1 MSNRNTHRPAPLL
14 DPARCR
20 ACSKL
25 GLLRVLDLGAM
36 PLVNGLWQSPEGVGR
51 EQERFPL
58 TVGRCPSCGLVQL
71 EHDVPPEKM
80 FSEYSYFSSFAE
92 TMLKHARSMANEL
105 VLSRR
110 LDRQSQ
116 VVEIASNDGYL
127 LQYYKRAGIPVLGI
141 EPARNVA
148 EVAERERGIPT
159 IREFFG
165 ERFAKD
171 LASKGVAADVVH
183 ASNVLAHVPDL
194 PGFLR
199 GIARILKDDGVAVIE
214 VPHLV
219 ELYDRVAF
227 DTIYHEHLSYFSFT
241 ALERALAAAGLV
253 ARSVRK
259 VDVHG
264 GSLRVYAQHAGSALP
279 GLSTRQML
287 DAERVWGIDGDD
299 VHHTFARRVEALVN
313 RLRCELADLYA
324 RGGRLAGYGASAK
337 GCVLLNALGLPEGTL
352 EYVVDKSPHKVGRFV
367 PGVGIPILPV
377 DKLHQDRPDAILLLV
392 WNLAEEIFSQEAEYL
407 RRGGRFLLPVP
418 ERKVAA

>member
-1 MSNRNTHRPAPLL
+1 MSTRTSTRPAPLL

-20 ACSKL
+20 ACNKL
-25 GLLRVLDLGAM
+25 GMLRVLDLGAM
-36 PLVNGLWQSPEGVGR
+36 PLVNGLWHGPEGTPEER
-51 EQERFPL
+51 ERFPL
-58 TVGRCPSCGLVQL
+58 VVGRCPSCGLVQL

-80 FSEYSYFSSFAE
+80 FSEYTYFSSYSE
-92 TMLKHARSMANEL
+92 TMLRHARAMAGEL
-105 VLSRR
+105 ALSRR
-110 LDRQSQ
+110 LDRKSQ

-148 EVAERERGIPT
+148 AVAERERGIPT

-165 ERFAKD
+165 ERFGKD
-171 LASKGVAADVVH
+171 LAQKGVAADVVH

-199 GIARILKDDGVAVIE
+199 GIAHILKDDGVAVIE

-279 GLSTRQML
+279 GISTRQML
-287 DAERVWGIDGDD
+287 DAERVWGIDGDT
-299 VHHTFARRVEALVN
+299 VHATFARRVETLCD

-324 RGGRLAGYGASAK
+324 RGSRLAAYGASAK

-352 EYVVDKSPHKVGRFV
+352 DYVVDKSPHKVGRYV
-367 PGVGIPILPV
+367 PGVGIPIVPV
-377 DKLHQDRPDAILLLV
+377 DRMHTDRPDAMLLTV
-392 WNLAEEIFSQEAEYL
+392 WNLAEEIFTQEADYL
-407 RRGGRFLLPVP
+407 RKGGRFVLPVP
-418 ERKVAA
+418 ERRAAA